1 MPANGHRSVDLLRRA
16 ACELRCREP
25 VPHRGD
31 LRGVRGLRLSSRH
44 CRVAP
49 PRPPREQQ
57 ESSTAHARAWPVAEA
72 AKTLR
77 HDHGQRPRRA
87 DLPQLAA
94 DMAPDGPNQL
104 WVADITYVAIATGF
118 VYLAAIL
125 DAWSRRVVGY
135 AISRS
140 IDALHRSRLQ
150 CSPAAL
156 SPRLPQPRPLRGSTR
171 PAPGQNRSMTLS
183 TERGALHP
191 LLSRWRQMPHRH
203 CQCRTEFCLPATSTS
218 AEKPQSFFIA
228 ASVPKASYRIVIL
241 DSAAAAP
248 PRRKESS
255 D

>member
-16 ACELRCREP
+16 ACESRCREP

-44 CRVAP
+44 RRVAP

-77 HDHGQRPRRA
+77 HYDGQRPRRA
-87 DLPQLAA
+87 DLPQLGGRH
-94 DMAPDGPNQL
+94 GPRWTNQL

-140 IDALHRSRLQ
+140 IDARL
-150 CSPAAL
+150 
-156 SPRLPQPRPLRGSTR
+156 
-171 PAPGQNRSMTLS
+171 
-183 TERGALHP
+183 
-191 LLSRWRQMPHRH
+191 
-203 CQCRTEFCLPATSTS
+203 
-218 AEKPQSFFIA
+218 
-228 ASVPKASYRIVIL
+228 
-241 DSAAAAP
+241 
-248 PRRKESS
+248 
-255 D
+255 

>member
-16 ACELRCREP
+16 ACESRCREP

-44 CRVAP
+44 RRVAP

-72 AKTLR
+72 AKALR
-77 HDHGQRPRRA
+77 HYDGQRPRRA
-87 DLPQLAA
+87 DLPNLAA

-104 WVADITYVAIATGF
+104 WVADITYVAVAIGF

-140 IDALHRSRLQ
+140 IDARLTIAALNAAVRSRTPPAGCVHHSDRGSQ
-150 CSPAAL
+150 YAAL
-156 SPRLPQPRPLRGSTR
+156 AYRKLLAEHKLAGSMGRRGN
-171 PAPGQNRSMTLS
+171 P
-183 TERGALHP
+183 
-191 LLSRWRQMPHRH
+191 
-203 CQCRTEFCLPATSTS
+203 
-218 AEKPQSFFIA
+218 
-228 ASVPKASYRIVIL
+228 
-241 DSAAAAP
+241 
-248 PRRKESS
+248 
-255 D
+255 